1 MHEPLG
7 LRAQRCHASAMDLA
21 KPHMDVGLFT
31 NRRDEQLHFWQ
42 QTVGLEF
49 DHIGKLGGGMQQL
62 RHHVN
67 GSILKVNH
75 ARDPLSPAPPSGILR
90 VRIARPGLAQRRALA
105 DPDGNAVLLVPPGDE
120 GVVGIAIELGVN
132 DRDAHDHFWRHVMQ
146 FASPRKGVYLCGD
159 TQVMVVETR
168 SVARCDEWR
177 APGWRYTTVQIRD
190 CVAEHAGVLA
200 RGGEEGRPPIVLG
213 DTVRYSFVRD
223 PDGNFIELSQRAS
236 LVGHL

>member
-1 MHEPLG
+1 MN
-7 LRAQRCHASAMDLA
+7 LA

-42 QTVGLEF
+42 QTVGLEY
-49 DHIGKLGGGMQQL
+49 DHMGKLGGGMQQL
-62 RHHVN
+62 RHHMN

-75 ARDPLSPAPPSGILR
+75 ARDPLPPEPASGIAR
-90 VRIARPGLAQRRALA
+90 IRIARPGLVQRQALA

-120 GVVGIAIELGVN
+120 GVTGIAIELAVN
-132 DRDAHDHFWRHVMQ
+132 NRDAHDQFWRHAMQ
-146 FASPRKGVYLCGD
+146 FESPRPGVYVCGD
-159 TQVMVVETR
+159 TQVIIAETR
-168 SVARCDEWR
+168 AVARCDNWR

-200 RGGEEGRPPIVLG
+200 RGGEEGRPPMLLG

>member
-1 MHEPLG
+1 MHG
-7 LRAQRCHASAMDLA
+7 MDLA

-42 QTVGLEF
+42 QTVGLEY
-49 DHIGKLGGGMQQL
+49 DHMGKLGGGMQQL
-62 RHHVN
+62 RHHMN

-75 ARDPLSPAPPSGILR
+75 ARDPLPPAPPSGIVR
-90 VRIARPGLAQRRALA
+90 VRIARPGLDAPRELA
-105 DPDGNAVLLVPPGDE
+105 DPDGNRVLLVPPGHE

-132 DRDAHDHFWRHVMQ
+132 NRDAHDRFWRHAMQ
-146 FASPRKGVYLCGD
+146 FDSPAPGVYVCGD
-159 TQVMVVETR
+159 TRVMVVEER
-168 SVARCDEWR
+168 KVERCDDWR
-177 APGWRYTTVQIRD
+177 ARGWRYTTVQIRD

-200 RGGEEGRPPIVLG
+200 RGGEEGRPPALLG
-213 DTVRYSFVRD
+213 ETVRYSFVRD

>member
-1 MHEPLG
+1 
-7 LRAQRCHASAMDLA
+7 MDLA

-31 NRRDEQLHFWQ
+31 NRREEQLHFWQ
-42 QTVGLEF
+42 QVVGLEF
-49 DHIGKLGGGMQQL
+49 DHMGKLGGGMQQL
-62 RHHVN
+62 RHHAN

-75 ARDPLSPAPPSGILR
+75 ARDPLAPAPASGIVG
-90 VRIARPGLAQRRALA
+90 VRIARPGLDERRELA
-105 DPDGNAVLLVPPGDE
+105 DPDGNRVLLVPPGDE
-120 GVVGIAIELGVN
+120 GVVGIAIELAVN
-132 DRDAHDHFWRHVMQ
+132 SRDAHDRFWRHAMQ
-146 FASPRKGVYLCGD
+146 FDSPAPGVYLCGD
-159 TQVMVVETR
+159 TRVIVVAER
-168 SVARCDEWR
+168 RVERCDDWR

-200 RGGEEGRPPIVLG
+200 RGGEEGRAPMLLG

>member
-1 MHEPLG
+1 
-7 LRAQRCHASAMDLA
+7 MDLA

-75 ARDPLSPAPPSGILR
+75 ARDPLAPAPPSGILR

>member
-1 MHEPLG
+1 
-7 LRAQRCHASAMDLA
+7 MDLA

>member
-1 MHEPLG
+1 MPD
-7 LRAQRCHASAMDLA
+7 MDLA

-42 QTVGLEF
+42 QTVGLEY
-49 DHIGKLGGGMQQL
+49 DHMGKLGGGMQQL
-62 RHHVN
+62 RHHMN

-75 ARDPLSPAPPSGILR
+75 ARDPLPAAAPSGIVR
-90 VRIARPGLAQRRALA
+90 VRIARQGLDAPRELA
-105 DPDGNAVLLVPPGDE
+105 DPDGNLVLLVPPGHE
-120 GVVGIAIELGVN
+120 GVVGIAIELAVN
-132 DRDAHDHFWRHVMQ
+132 ERDAHDHFWRHAMQ
-146 FASPRKGVYLCGD
+146 FDSPAPGVYVCGD
-159 TQVMVVETR
+159 TRVIVVGER
-168 SVARCDEWR
+168 RVERCDDWR
-177 APGWRYTTVQIRD
+177 ARGWRYTTVQIRD

-200 RGGEEGRPPIVLG
+200 RGGEEGRAPMLLG

>member
-1 MHEPLG
+1 M
-7 LRAQRCHASAMDLA
+7 QRMELA

-42 QTVGLEF
+42 QTVGLEY
-49 DHIGKLGGGMQQL
+49 DHMGKLGGGMQQL
-62 RHHVN
+62 RHHMN

-75 ARDPLSPAPPSGILR
+75 ARDPLPPAPPSGIVR
-90 VRIARPGLAQRRALA
+90 VRIARPGLDAPRELA
-105 DPDGNAVLLVPPGDE
+105 DPDGNRVLLVPPGHE
-120 GVVGIAIELGVN
+120 GVVGIAIELAVN
-132 DRDAHDHFWRHVMQ
+132 ERDSHDRFWRHAMQ
-146 FASPRKGVYLCGD
+146 FECPTPGVYVCGD
-159 TQVMVVETR
+159 TRVMVVEER
-168 SVARCDEWR
+168 KVERCDDWR
-177 APGWRYTTVQIRD
+177 ARGWRYTTVQIRD

-200 RGGEEGRPPIVLG
+200 RGGEEGRPPMLLG

>member
-1 MHEPLG
+1 
-7 LRAQRCHASAMDLA
+7 MDLA

-31 NRRDEQLHFWQ
+31 NRRDEQLQFWQ

-75 ARDPLSPAPPSGILR
+75 ARDPLAPAPPSGIVR
-90 VRIARPGLAQRRALA
+90 VRIARPALAQRKALA

-120 GVVGIAIELGVN
+120 GVVGIAIELAVN
-132 DRDAHDHFWRHVMQ
+132 NRDAHDHFWRHVMQ
-146 FASPRKGVYLCGD
+146 FDSPAPGVYLCGD
-159 TQVMVVETR
+159 TRVLVVETR
-168 SVARCDEWR
+168 AVERCDDWR

-190 CVAEHAGVLA
+190 CLAEHAGVLA
-200 RGGEEGRPPIVLG
+200 RGGDEGRPPTVLG

>member
-1 MHEPLG
+1 
-7 LRAQRCHASAMDLA
+7 MDLA

-42 QTVGLEF
+42 QTVGLAF